1 MRTHIILT
9 REQYSKAEVCTP
21 DNLGEPTPW
30 YEMVWTL
37 LANCW
42 TNHTKEIARTC
53 QNEARWPCSNLPS
66 KLNSVFKKWCN
77 LVWSD
82 EKETARNH
90 ATYCD
95 WWLYNTVYLLE
106 LLPVLKR
113 ITQSCTRSSY
123 CKSNS
128 FAQRVIVETDWGAS
142 TWSVSRNLRIALP
155 KITGASACWLEVLKC
170 GRLGWHALA
179 DYKMGSLQHCFL
191 CYWYLKLLGSTRHKT
206 ALAFFNGNARK
217 VTTAELSQKLAS
229 NKKHIHRSVC
239 SVLVTNQFSKSFTTP
254 VVWVEWAGFFNSK
267 DGRSPKNWLSNQQP
281 RKHSERFTSNN
292 TKNKVFKSSLQHC
305 FLCYWYLKL
314 LGSTRHK
321 TALAFFNGNARKVTT
336 AELSQKLASNKKHIH
351 RSVCSVLV
359 TNQFSK
365 SFTTPPLDWAFPI
378 LCLVEPSRL
387 AGSSKSP
394 KYRWEGPENPA
405 DSKSKKK
412 TEKHACMI
420 GSHSQGKM
428 RYLFRTRVVWVYA
441 AMVDAVQGETIW
453 SPCQYQKNP
462 AC

>member
-179 DYKMGSLQHCFL
+179 DYKME
-191 CYWYLKLLGSTRHKT
+191 HKYGVQ
-206 ALAFFNGNARK
+206 NG
-217 VTTAELSQKLAS
+217 V
-229 NKKHIHRSVC
+229 
-239 SVLVTNQFSKSFTTP
+239 
-254 VVWVEWAGFFNSK
+254 
-267 DGRSPKNWLSNQQP
+267 
-281 RKHSERFTSNN
+281 
-292 TKNKVFKSSLQHC
+292 
-305 FLCYWYLKL
+305 
-314 LGSTRHK
+314 
-321 TALAFFNGNARKVTT
+321 
-336 AELSQKLASNKKHIH
+336 
-351 RSVCSVLV
+351 
-359 TNQFSK
+359 
-365 SFTTPPLDWAFPI
+365 PL
-378 LCLVEPSRL
+378 
-387 AGSSKSP
+387 
-394 KYRWEGPENPA
+394 
-405 DSKSKKK
+405 KK
-412 TEKHACMI
+412 TLEAHKRGVQVLNRANRRLRHLVPLRF
-420 GSHSQGKM
+420 H
-428 RYLFRTRVVWVYA
+428 TRITHCTLHLDEFFLATYA
-441 AMVDAVQGETIW
+441 LCNLYPPI
-453 SPCQYQKNP
+453 
-462 AC
+462 

>member
-1 MRTHIILT
+1 MPWTWSTLTYLCDLFPTQHRRSAGPASIFVSIRQISKALAFPRSFAAPSINSWRQWWNHPRQLQLNHLLCFTFLTQKPKVEIRWNTHVSERVISPSPLSRNSSGSLGTSRNIVASCCIYPMRTHIILT

-66 KLNSVFKKWCN
+66 KLNSVFI
-77 LVWSD
+77 WSD

-179 DYKMGSLQHCFL
+179 DYKWNTSMEYKMGCR
-191 CYWYLKLLGSTRHKT
+191 WKKLWRHT
-206 ALAFFNGNARK
+206 NA
-217 VTTAELSQKLAS
+217 EY
-229 NKKHIHRSVC
+229 
-239 SVLVTNQFSKSFTTP
+239 
-254 VVWVEWAGFFNSK
+254 
-267 DGRSPKNWLSNQQP
+267 
-281 RKHSERFTSNN
+281 
-292 TKNKVFKSSLQHC
+292 KSSSMLTGGC
-305 FLCYWYLKL
+305 AISCRYV
-314 LGSTRHK
+314 ST
-321 TALAFFNGNARKVTT
+321 LA
-336 AELSQKLASNKKHIH
+336 
-351 RSVCSVLV
+351 
-359 TNQFSK
+359 
-365 SFTTPPLDWAFPI
+365 
-378 LCLVEPSRL
+378 
-387 AGSSKSP
+387 
-394 KYRWEGPENPA
+394 
-405 DSKSKKK
+405 
-412 TEKHACMI
+412 
-420 GSHSQGKM
+420 
-428 RYLFRTRVVWVYA
+428 
-441 AMVDAVQGETIW
+441 
-453 SPCQYQKNP
+453 
-462 AC
+462 